1 MTFLIS
7 NESNCLESALVC
19 AQWLGQGFIL
29 LLLLLFSILSAN
41 SAFWDLLLLLSCADQ
56 IMTSPAW
63 LPPEV
68 QQLTANA
75 SISGKP
81 VGGSLVA
88 SSTPIAPTSN
98 GSNTATNDSTSE
110 PSQAKSVTAPG
121 GVIPQ
126 SSFSFQN
133 SEGSG
138 RSASFVSASL
148 SHFSHLWMVTY
159 LILIQ
164 LILMFFNFAEM
175 QVINSNPSVPPGV
188 SSFSYSVSQTAVG
201 YSPNQQFQPNMV
213 RVDSC

>member
-1 MTFLIS
+1 
-7 NESNCLESALVC
+7 
-19 AQWLGQGFIL
+19 
-29 LLLLLFSILSAN
+29 
-41 SAFWDLLLLLSCADQ
+41 
-56 IMTSPAW
+56 MTSPAW

-75 SISGKP
+75 PISGKP

-98 GSNTATNDSTSE
+98 GSDTATNDSISE
-110 PSQAKSVTAPG
+110 PSQAKSVTATG

-138 RSASFVSASL
+138 HSASSVSAGL
-148 SHFSHLWMVTY
+148 SHFSHVWMVTY

-164 LILMFFNFAEM
+164 LILMLF
-175 QVINSNPSVPPGV
+175 
-188 SSFSYSVSQTAVG
+188 
-201 YSPNQQFQPNMV
+201 
-213 RVDSC
+213 